1 MKSCFAILTLFLC
14 LHCVAAAA
22 PKSAASKDAAKSAIS
37 KHDLKEAEKEFK
49 SATDLQRSGK
59 PEEAWLAANK
69 ASQLVPGNVEYV
81 TLAEQLR
88 QQIVGQ
94 HLENGNRLAAAGDNA
109 GAAKEFRTA
118 LGIDSANVF
127 VAQRLNDV
135 APPEDLD
142 PEHTRTL
149 QLLASV
155 DQINL
160 QPAPGKKSFHL
171 QGDTRQLYNQIGTA
185 FGINMSF
192 DQALNTRVL
201 RFDIDNVDFYTV
213 TALLGKMTKTFWAPI
228 AAHDAIVATDSQEMR
243 KTYERMS
250 LRTFYVSNVVAPTD
264 LQDFVNVLR
273 NIFDLRLVALEP
285 GKNTITVR
293 GPHAEVEIAA
303 SLLEN
308 LMEAKPE
315 LTIDVK
321 EYEIDTDNLRDYG
334 ANLPTSFTVFNIPSE
349 IRKVLGPNAQ
359 AVIDQLNATGTID
372 PSKIPTAD
380 LANLAGSP
388 LLAPFIFFGG
398 GNGLTGVSTPP
409 ITATLTLNKSMAT
422 NLEHMLLRATDGEA
436 ANFMVGT
443 KFPVV
448 TSTFANVAVTAT
460 GQQSQIGNTP
470 QFTYVDLG
478 ITLKAT
484 PHYHA
489 DGRVTL
495 LLDLAIQALGATR
508 INSIPDILSR
518 TYKGVIT
525 VNDGEASAIMGSI
538 SEQENRSI
546 QGFPVLSSLPGL
558 SSVFSSNSKERIH
571 NEILIVVTPHVV
583 RKPFHDKGSSIFWTL
598 GP

>member
-1 MKSCFAILTLFLC
+1 MKSCFAILSLFLC
-14 LHCVAAAA
+14 MNCFAAGG
-22 PKSAASKDAAKSAIS
+22 AKSASPKDGVKSPVS
-37 KHDLKEAEKEFK
+37 KSDRKAAEKEFK
-49 SATDLQRSGK
+49 NALDLQRSGK
-59 PEEAWLAANK
+59 PEDAWLAVTK
-69 ASQLVPGNVEYV
+69 ASQLVPDNMEYR

-94 HLENGNRLAAAGDNA
+94 HLENGNRLAAAGDTA

-118 LGIDSANVF
+118 LGIDPANAF
-127 VAQRLNDV
+127 VVQRLNDV
-135 APPEDLD
+135 APPEDVD

-160 QPAPGKKSFHL
+160 EPAPGKKNFHL
-171 QGDTRQLYNQIGTA
+171 QGDTRQIYNQIGTA

-192 DQALNTRVL
+192 DQSLNTRVL

-228 AAHDAIVATDSQEMR
+228 AKHDAMVANDTQEMR
-243 KTYERMS
+243 KIYERMA
-250 LRTFYVSNVVAPTD
+250 LRTFYVSNAVAPTE
-264 LQDFVNVLR
+264 LQDLANVLR

-293 GPHAEVEIAA
+293 GPHAQVEVAA

-321 EYEIDTDNLRDYG
+321 EFEIDTDNLRDYG
-334 ANLPTSFTVFNIPSE
+334 ANLPTSFVVFNIPSE

-359 AVIDQLNATGTID
+359 AVIDQLNSTGTID

-380 LANLAGSP
+380 LANLQGSP

-398 GNGLTGVSTPP
+398 GNGLTGISTPP
-409 ITATLTLNKSMAT
+409 ISATLSLNKSAAS

-448 TSTFANVAVTAT
+448 TSTFANVAVTST
-460 GQQSQIGNTP
+460 GQQAQIGNTP

-478 ITLKAT
+478 VTLKTT

-495 LLDLAIQALGATR
+495 LMDMAIQALGTQQ
-508 INSIPDILSR
+508 INSIPDILTRS
-518 TYKGVIT
+518 YKGAIT
-525 VNDGEASAIMGSI
+525 VNDGEPSVIMGAI
-538 SEQENRSI
+538 SEQELRSV
-546 QGFPVLSSLPGL
+546 QGFPILSTLPGL
-558 SSVFSSNSKERIH
+558 SSILSSNSKERIH
-571 NEILIVVTPHVV
+571 NEILIVITPHVV
-583 RKPFHDKGSSIFWTL
+583 RKPFRDKGSSVFWNL